1 MLKNPINNAQPTGIF
16 HGYYPGHRLF
26 GDNNQL
32 IVLNSDEREK
42 LWRRLNIP
50 AWEYFTIDADKLKS
64 LNGEYYPFGS
74 LYA

>member
-1 MLKNPINNAQPTGIF
+1 MLKNPINNAQPTGFF

-32 IVLNSDEREK
+32 IVLNLEEREK
-42 LWRRLNIP
+42 LWRKLNIP
-50 AWEYFTIDADKLKS
+50 PWKFYKIHADELKNLS
-64 LNGEYYPFGS
+64 GEYYPFGS